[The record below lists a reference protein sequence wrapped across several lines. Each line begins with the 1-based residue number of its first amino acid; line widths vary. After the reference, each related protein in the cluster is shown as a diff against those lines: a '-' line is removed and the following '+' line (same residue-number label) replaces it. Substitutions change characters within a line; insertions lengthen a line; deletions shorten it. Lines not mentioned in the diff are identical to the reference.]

1 MLMKRVS
8 VRGARNTPKTTRG
21 RHGKES
27 EEGQEDEEGCSDE
40 EGRQEDQQEKEVTA
54 RELLAR
60 RFMPAASDRTIAGD
74 AERSIKL
81 RSG

>member
-1 MLMKRVS
+1 MHLLS
-8 VRGARNTPKTTRG
+8 RG

-27 EEGQEDEEGCSDE
+27 EEGQEDEKGCSDE

-60 RFMPAASDRTIAGD
+60 RFRPAASHRIFAGD

>member
-1 MLMKRVS
+1 MHLLS
-8 VRGARNTPKTTRG
+8 RG

-27 EEGQEDEEGCSDE
+27 EEGQEDEGCSDE

-60 RFMPAASDRTIAGD
+60 RFRPAASHRIIAGD
-74 AERSIKL
+74 TERSIKL